1 MKTIFITTL
10 LSALLLLGASA
21 AYSADKLTSAAFLY
35 RVRHPAGAKTWSMLD
50 GTIKHR
56 RRGQKTEQAAIY
68 LGILFSRDRTL
79 AQVMVN
85 NSQSY
90 MIGQS
95 YAAGQTGATVIP
107 HQKSGYRKAILN
119 EFGVKPEDL
128 AMSFIYWKLKREL
141 PECSV
146 KMINC
151 RVFELG
157 SETQAEYIHIYISSA
172 YYFPVKVEWFKKGQ
186 KSPYRTLEV
195 TDFTKKNQITLPV
208 RLKFYGPGW
217 RSVIDFNKTRAGLVK
232 KQIPPELFREPQ
244 PQTAKPSD

>member
-1 MKTIFITTL
+1 MKNIFVTTFL
-10 LSALLLLGASA
+10 FGLLLLSSIVG
-21 AYSADKLTSAAFLY
+21 YCADKLTSTAFLY
-35 RVRHPAGAKTWSMLD
+35 RVRHPAGAKTWSMLE

-85 NSQSY
+85 DHQSY

-95 YAAGQTGATVIP
+95 YASGQAGATVIP

-141 PECSV
+141 PACSV

-151 RVFELG
+151 RVFELA
-157 SETQAEYIHIYISSA
+157 SQNQAEYIHIYISSA
-172 YYFPVKVEWFKKGQ
+172 YYFPIKVEWFKQGQ

-195 TDFTKKNQITLPV
+195 TNFTKKNQITLPV

-232 KQIPPELFREPQ
+232 EKIPPELFREPQ
-244 PQTAKPSD
+244 SQATKQTD